1 MLRRTVFITSILL
14 SLSLHADVNLTNLA
28 ANGISKWE
36 HKSFEG
42 ETRYESLEYKE
53 RAALKAISKHAASG
67 YYLKK
72 KIDLLKTPYLNWSW
86 LLEKPLQ
93 TANERSKP
101 GDDYAARVYVVIDG
115 GFMIWKTQSLNYVWS
130 ASQEENLVWN
140 NPFAGENVKMIS
152 VKGKNAQTG
161 QWYDEKRNVY
171 QDLITHFGDKGSD
184 KENREAYRYIDV
196 IAIMSDTDNGGG
208 EAIAYYGDIVFSE
221 E

>member
-1 MLRRTVFITSILL
+1 MSRRILFITGILL
-14 SLSLHADVNLTNLA
+14 SLSLQAEVNLTSLA
-28 ANGISKWE
+28 SNGIKKWE
-36 HKSFEG
+36 HKTFEG
-42 ETRYESLEYKE
+42 ETQYETLEYKG
-53 RAALKAISKHAASG
+53 RTALKATSKHAASG

-86 LLEKPLQ
+86 LLEKPLH
-93 TANERSKP
+93 TVNERSKS

-140 NPFAGENVKMIS
+140 NPFAGSNVKMIS

-171 QDLITHFGDKGSD
+171 QDLITYFGDKGSD
-184 KENREAYRYIDV
+184 KENKEAYRYIDV
-196 IAIMSDTDNGGG
+196 IAIMSDTDNNGG
-208 EAIAYYGDIVFSE
+208 EAEAYYGDIVFSAE
-221 E
+221 